1 MSELTINTTQNV
13 NINFKAASVGERI
26 LASFIDI
33 VIKLAYVLVISYVF
47 LNMLGLSSYIDNADP
62 WSGITVIIVLFFPV
76 FVYSLVLESIF
87 EGQTIGKKLIK
98 IKVVKL
104 DGYQAGF
111 GDYLIRWI
119 FRSIE
124 NNLMGGIIG
133 LIAMVSSKKVQRFGD
148 MAAGTAVIT
157 LKNSITI
164 SNTILEEIGN
174 EYVPTYAMVIKLSDN
189 DMRIIK
195 ETFNNAVAQDDYEL
209 INKLKEKIEKV
220 TGIKKM
226 ETTNNREFIRTILKD
241 YNYYTQNM

>member
-26 LASFIDI
+26 LASVIDI
-33 VIKLAYVLVISYVF
+33 LIKVAYVIVVSLALSGLGIS
-47 LNMLGLSSYIDNADP
+47 DNFDKMDF
-62 WSGITVIIVLFFPV
+62 WSVTAIIIVFFFPV
-76 FVYSLVLESIF
+76 FIYSIVLEALF
-87 EGQTIGKKLIK
+87 EGQTFGKKMMK

-119 FRSIE
+119 FRIIE
-124 NNLMGGIIG
+124 NNIFGGLIG
-133 LIAMVSSKKVQRFGD
+133 FIAMVSSKKTQRFGD

-157 LKNSITI
+157 LKNNITI
-164 SNTILEEIGN
+164 SNTILEEIGH
-174 EYVPTYAMVIKLSDN
+174 EYVPTYPLVIKLSDN

-195 ETFNNAVAQDDYEL
+195 ETFNNALAQDDYEL
-209 INKLKEKIEKV
+209 INKLKDKIEKV
-220 TGIKKM
+220 TGIRKQS
-226 ETTNNREFIRTILKD
+226 ENNREFIRIILKD